1 MERENFFGFL
11 FLLTFLTVILLTS
24 ITTILF
30 AFVYICFEY
39 PNAITGISIFVT
51 LYILAWLNKAISK
64 EKI

>member
-11 FLLTFLTVILLTS
+11 FLLTFLTLILLTS

-30 AFVYICFEY
+30 AFVYILIEY
-39 PNAITGISIFVT
+39 PNVITSIGALAT
-51 LYILAWLNKAISK
+51 LYILAWLNKVISK